1 MWLSPTRLLVPS
13 PRLEDGRRHWDWSGL
28 RPARGDGRPSE
39 RGRGGA
45 AGLGGWRC
53 VPLGH
58 TRGPAPAVFKGSASC
73 PRAAGWMPG
82 LARETVPSTPSA
94 GGWTGTRAPRR
105 LGTLWETSCPET
117 GCLFLARVATWAP
130 CRHLRA
136 WWSPPPGWGRRLE
149 GKGGCPARSCLLSW
163 WQGSGAGGW
172 TAALLVHL
180 Q

>member
-1 MWLSPTRLLVPS
+1 MAEPHEAPGPQPVP
-13 PRLEDGRRHWDWSGL
+13 
-28 RPARGDGRPSE
+28 
-39 RGRGGA
+39 RGRAETLGLDRAQLGVTVAPPSAGGGGGGA

-58 TRGPAPAVFKGSASC
+58 TRGPAPALFKGSAGCSQ
-73 PRAAGWMPG
+73 AAGWMPG

-94 GGWTGTRAPRR
+94 GGSTRTRAPRR

-117 GCLFLARVATWAP
+117 GCPFLARVATWAP

-136 WWSPPPGWGRRLE
+136 WWSPPPGWRVRLE
-149 GKGGCPARSCLLSW
+149 GKGGRPAGSCLLSW
-163 WQGSGAGGW
+163 QRGSRAGGW